1 MNEDKIYA
9 REKDGG
15 EPFRFDESVAR
26 VFPDMLKRSIP
37 GYGASLDAIGSLAA
51 RFVTDNSIAYD
62 LGCSLGAASL
72 AMRQGTRAAA
82 CKIIAVDNA
91 PAMVDRC
98 KVIVDM
104 DDDTNARSTPV
115 DVVLGDIR
123 DIDIRNASMVVL
135 NYTLQFLD
143 MQDRDAL
150 IRKIFS
156 GLNPGGIMVLSEKVV
171 DEDPHMEKLLIE
183 LYHEHKRRNDYS
195 ALEIARKR
203 AALENVLVPETVSR
217 HRQRLE
223 SAGFRNI
230 AVWLRFFNFV
240 SMIAIKP

>member
-9 REKDGG
+9 RDKDGD

-26 VFPDMLKRSIP
+26 VFPDMLRRSIP
-37 GYGASLDAIGSLAA
+37 GYAASLDAIGSLAA

-72 AMRQGTRAAA
+72 AMRQGIRASS

-91 PAMVDRC
+91 PAMVKRC
-98 KVIVDM
+98 KNIIDM
-104 DDDTNARSTPV
+104 DDETHAQRTPV
-115 DVVLGDIR
+115 EVVHGDIR
-123 DIDIRNASMVVL
+123 ETEIQNASMVVL
-135 NYTLQFLD
+135 NYTLQFLELR
-143 MQDRDAL
+143 DRDAL
-150 IRKIFS
+150 VEKISS
-156 GLNPGGIMVLSEKVV
+156 GMNARGILVLSEKVV
-171 DEDPHMEKLLIE
+171 DEDTHMERLLVE
-183 LYHEHKRRNDYS
+183 LYHEHKRRNNYS

-203 AALENVLVPETVSR
+203 AALENVLIPETVSQ

-240 SMIAIKP
+240 SLIAIKP